1 MLVSKEIEKIT
12 YNKELLVRK
21 KMASFI
27 EKLLRCLDY
36 DFRHDIFKQ
45 IIYSEIAVKT
55 PLEEWIKNS
64 YDAFCYLLNN
74 RQNPCT
80 SELLQKFFYLLKGKE
95 ISKMQTIHLSSKY
108 FYLQDCPVIER
119 AVRFHMLVFQELIEF
134 EEKERIF
141 ISFMFFNYALVK
153 GDIPCVRIL
162 KKQYPSY
169 LKARQSYIE
178 GDEMKFIDYM
188 IQLVLTSKFQKK
200 SYYKKLHP
208 IHHQEIIHQFKKDK
222 KILNLQYGIKH
233 LYLFGSFAK
242 GLERIDSDIDLIVVF
257 HQDLLLDEKEQILKK
272 LSENYYFIF
281 HRFIDFIEISTHV
294 SEEIVK
300 EITTYKIIF

>member
-1 MLVSKEIEKIT
+1 
-12 YNKELLVRK
+12 
-21 KMASFI
+21 
-27 EKLLRCLDY
+27 
-36 DFRHDIFKQ
+36 
-45 IIYSEIAVKT
+45 
-55 PLEEWIKNS
+55 
-64 YDAFCYLLNN
+64 
-74 RQNPCT
+74 
-80 SELLQKFFYLLKGKE
+80 
-95 ISKMQTIHLSSKY
+95 MQTINLSSKY

-178 GDEMKFIDYM
+178 GDEMKLIDYM

-200 SYYKKLHP
+200 SYYKKLRP

-222 KILNLQYGIKH
+222 KILNLQYGIN
-233 LYLFGSFAK
+233 
-242 GLERIDSDIDLIVVF
+242 IDLIVVF